1 MDGVC
6 VGVVLQAWEP
16 EPIVRERFF
25 DGLLEAVCSSVVS
38 DLSPVSVQT
47 LVEQGF
53 GGAEGSRTP
62 DLVIA
67 NDALYQLSYGPVSS
81 VGSGFT
87 GVADIE
93 GGGRGVNGLV
103 RAIRAAR
110 KRPLSDRVR
119 TR

>member
-1 MDGVC
+1 MC

-53 GGAEGSRTP
+53 GGAEGRLAQPNKINNLDVTP
-62 DLVIA
+62 CA
-67 NDALYQLSYGPVSS
+67 PCGPS
-81 VGSGFT
+81 V
-87 GVADIE
+87 
-93 GGGRGVNGLV
+93 
-103 RAIRAAR
+103 
-110 KRPLSDRVR
+110 
-119 TR
+119 